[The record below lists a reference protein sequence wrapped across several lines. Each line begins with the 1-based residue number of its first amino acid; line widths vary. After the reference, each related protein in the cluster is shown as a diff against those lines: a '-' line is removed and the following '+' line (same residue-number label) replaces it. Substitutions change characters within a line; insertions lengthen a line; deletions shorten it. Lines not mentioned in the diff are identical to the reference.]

1 MLQAND
7 VRFAYGSIRRRPV
20 FDGLSWCVAPG
31 VTTLLLGPN
40 GAGKSTLLKLL
51 AGQERTDSGSVTLN
65 GIDERASLYARVGW
79 MPQDIRAARGLS
91 AREQVQYAA
100 WVGGSARREAES
112 LATEALQLVRL
123 SDQAGVRS
131 SALSGGQLRRLGL
144 AQACVRGGDVLLL
157 DEPTAGLD
165 PAQTLNF
172 RRVLKGLDYPGGVV
186 ISTHQVADLSG
197 DFDRVA
203 VLSKGGVIFDDVV
216 EAFAEHGKSL
226 GVTSGNLA
234 ETFSRMIRGEDA

>member
-31 VTTLLLGPN
+31 VTTLLLGRN

-51 AGQERTDSGSVTLN
+51 AGQERTDSGSVTFN
-65 GIDERASLYARVGW
+65 GSDERARLYARVGW

-91 AREQVQYAA
+91 ALEQVQYAA
-100 WVGGSARREAES
+100 WVGGSPRREAES
-112 LATEALQLVRL
+112 LATEALRLVRL
-123 SDQAGVRS
+123 SDRAGVRS

-172 RRVLKGLDYPGGVV
+172 RRVLQGLDYPGGVV

-197 DFDRVA
+197 HFDRVA
-203 VLSKGGVIFDDVV
+203 VLSKGRVIFDDVV

-226 GVTSGNLA
+226 GVTSGSLA